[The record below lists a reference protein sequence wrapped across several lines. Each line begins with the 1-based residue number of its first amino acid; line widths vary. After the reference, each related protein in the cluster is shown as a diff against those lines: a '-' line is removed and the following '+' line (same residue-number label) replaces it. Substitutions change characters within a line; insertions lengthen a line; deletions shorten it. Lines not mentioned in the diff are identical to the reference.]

1 MKPLA
6 RIRTWL
12 DGLVD
17 RVLAVAGAVLFS
29 QAPEFFQQYLQRL
42 GGHLDEARRM
52 LAQFERTAGEAGLSL
67 EQFITQT
74 STNYDPAVARLAQV
88 MTESIERVQHL
99 GTAFTALRDAS
110 TWSRPFVF
118 LSDVDT
124 AIARATWTDYKPA
137 VPTTL
142 EGLVYAAA
150 GMLLF
155 LAVHQLV
162 LRRFIRPKS
171 KPTTANTT

>member
-1 MKPLA
+1 MNPLA
-6 RIRTWL
+6 RIRTWI
-12 DGLVD
+12 DGIVD

-67 EQFITQT
+67 ENFITQT

-155 LAVHQLV
+155 LAAHHLV